1 MSVLHTVTKE
11 GKGIIAMYVV
21 SYDGREIARFKTREK
36 ALKEIE
42 EIYEDFVERFTEL
55 GEDIGHFPIEA
66 YEIFE
71 VSMNHKQIQQWLKKR
86 GFM

>member
-1 MSVLHTVTKE
+1 MYIVT
-11 GKGIIAMYVV
+11 
-21 SYDGREIARFKTREK
+21 YDGKEIARFKTRER

-42 EIYEDFVERFTEL
+42 EIYEDFVERFTEM
-55 GEDIGHFPIEA
+55 GEDISYFPIEA
-66 YEIFE
+66 YEILE